1 MQPSF
6 GNGEI
11 PAWSLVSNALELEH
25 FLPYRLAVL
34 SQRVSRALARRY
46 EAQFGI
52 DIPEWRCLAVLGRV
66 TNVTAKDLGARAKLD
81 KVQTSRALR
90 GLVSRGLVERQTDPE
105 DRRAVRLRLTEAGHA
120 LYAEVAAVALAW
132 ERDLT
137 QALGLS
143 ERRAIDRVLHKL
155 DDALDRLAS

>member
-1 MQPSF
+1 M
-6 GNGEI
+6 G
-11 PAWSLVSNALELEH
+11 WSLVSNALDLEH
-25 FLPYRLAVL
+25 FLPYRVAVL

-52 DIPEWRCLAVLGRV
+52 TIPQWRCLAVLGRI
-66 TNVTAKDLGARAKLD
+66 NDVTAGELGGRAQLD

-90 GLVSRGLVERQTDPE
+90 GLVARGLVDRRTDTD
-105 DRRAVRLRLTEAGHA
+105 DRRAVRLDLTADGHA
-120 LYAEVAAVALAW
+120 LYAELASVALAW

-143 ERRAIDRVLHKL
+143 ERRAIDRVLNKL
-155 DDALDRLAS
+155 DTALDRLEN